1 LPYVVLFVTAVV
13 LVLSHVTSYTKIGP
27 IDELQHIDYADK
39 VAHFRIP
46 RFAESVG
53 RRPLADT
60 ACRGLDAP
68 FPLTAECGQS
78 SYTLTGFQ
86 ESGLSYEALQP
97 PLYYV
102 LVGLPSRALAGLPG
116 VHTVGAARLI
126 GALWLGAALCLMLS
140 AATRLGAAPWPT
152 VAVLIAVASTA
163 QVLYLHSTVTNDAT
177 ALFSGA
183 FCLWA
188 VVQYRAN
195 RRWSA
200 VLFAVGAIAGATKV
214 TNGLGVG
221 VACALAVSAP
231 WVFKTEAAP
240 AAWRRGLRPAG
251 MLASGY
257 GLATV
262 VWQGIFTITR
272 LQNPSRLTLFK
283 RYIPAHLTAQGI
295 LAQIPVYADPF
306 RTIGPLHAPLS
317 GPVYVPH
324 IYQGPVP
331 STVTV
336 LVSFMLIAATF
347 GSWTLL
353 SPPRRSAAVALGASA
368 SAFLL
373 VGAPL
378 QYLAV
383 YFVTGAAETQSR
395 YAYSI
400 IPAMTITAA
409 LLVRPSARWVVAGL
423 AAVGALSIMIVSLW
437 SHIT

>member
-1 LPYVVLFVTAVV
+1 VLFV
-13 LVLSHVTSYTKIGP
+13 
-27 IDELQHIDYADK
+27 
-39 VAHFRIP
+39 
-46 RFAESVG
+46 
-53 RRPLADT
+53 
-60 ACRGLDAP
+60 
-68 FPLTAECGQS
+68 
-78 SYTLTGFQ
+78 
-86 ESGLSYEALQP
+86 
-97 PLYYV
+97 
-102 LVGLPSRALAGLPG
+102 
-116 VHTVGAARLI
+116 VGA
-126 GALWLGAALCLMLS
+126 
-140 AATRLGAAPWPT
+140 
-152 VAVLIAVASTA
+152 V
-163 QVLYLHSTVTNDAT
+163 
-177 ALFSGA
+177 
-183 FCLWA
+183 
-188 VVQYRAN
+188 
-195 RRWSA
+195 
-200 VLFAVGAIAGATKV
+200 AGATKV

-231 WVFKTEAAP
+231 WVFKAAAAP
-240 AAWRRGLRPAG
+240 ADWRRGLRPAG
-251 MLASGY
+251 MLAGGY
-257 GLATV
+257 ALATV
-262 VWQGIFTITR
+262 VWQGIFTMTR
-272 LQNPSRLTLFK
+272 LQNPSSLTLFK
-283 RYIPAHLTAQGI
+283 RYVPSHLTAQGI

-409 LLVRPSARWVVAGL
+409 LLVRPSARWIVAGL